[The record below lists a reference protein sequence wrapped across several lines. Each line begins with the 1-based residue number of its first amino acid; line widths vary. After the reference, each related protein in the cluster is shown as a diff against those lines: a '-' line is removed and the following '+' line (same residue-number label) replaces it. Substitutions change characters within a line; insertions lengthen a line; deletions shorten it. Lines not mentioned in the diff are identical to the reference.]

1 MGLFKRTRREPAVTT
16 LLRHMEHKRFPEAL
30 KLVRKAAEL
39 GPVPPPHALWRL
51 GRWCVEKGRPKA
63 ARQPLELFLVL
74 YPAHQDRPE
83 VMRDLVRVLAATGKR
98 KEAEELKGAAE
109 AMGRKRADS
118 QRDHQMRQ
126 RVLSG
131 RAKEL
136 ANLP

>member
-1 MGLFKRTRREPAVTT
+1 MTT
-16 LLRHMEHKRFPEAL
+16 LLRHMEHKRFTEAL
-30 KLVRKAAEL
+30 KLVRKAAEH

-51 GRWCVEKGRPKA
+51 GRWCIEKGRPKA
-63 ARQPLELFLVL
+63 ARHPLELFLEL

-83 VMRDLVRVLAATGKR
+83 VMHDLVRVLDATGKR
-98 KEAEELKGAAE
+98 KEAEELKEATE

-126 RVLSG
+126 HVLSG

-136 ANLP
+136 ADAP

>member
-1 MGLFKRTRREPAVTT
+1 MRLFQRTRREAAVTT
-16 LLRHMEHKRFPEAL
+16 LLRHMEHKRFSEATR
-30 KLVRKAAEL
+30 LVRRAVEQ
-39 GPVPPPHALWRL
+39 GPIPPPHVLWRL
-51 GRWCVEKGRPKA
+51 GRWCLEKGRPKA
-63 ARQPLELFLVL
+63 ARQPLELFLSL

-98 KEAEELKGAAE
+98 REAEDLKEAAE

-131 RAKEL
+131 HVKEV
-136 ANLP
+136 AHVA